1 MADEAEPASW
11 TEHTSSSGR
20 TFYYDRLS
28 GTSTW
33 TRPPNFAAPSAID
46 TPSALRDCLAHP
58 VVARLVGQILTHCG
72 VDALPTVS
80 RMPADDAFCEGGRG
94 GAFCCAASRIYL
106 CEKAWVGCGE
116 VAYELTHALNL
127 CRGFTN
133 CRRHG
138 VRVDG
143 VDCGYL
149 SPPDVACSELRAA
162 SLTGRCA
169 RHKGAAHERCLA
181 WHARWAVASCYP
193 DDEHLELHVRHAQ
206 AQCRPTPDETG

>member
-1 MADEAEPASW
+1 MAETAEPASW

-116 VAYELTHALNL
+116 
-127 CRGFTN
+127 R
-133 CRRHG
+133 
-138 VRVDG
+138 
-143 VDCGYL
+143 
-149 SPPDVACSELRAA
+149 
-162 SLTGRCA
+162 
-169 RHKGAAHERCLA
+169 
-181 WHARWAVASCYP
+181 
-193 DDEHLELHVRHAQ
+193 
-206 AQCRPTPDETG
+206 